1 MESDPEVNMPSPG
14 RNGTIMPDIT
24 RIVTSP
30 ALANL
35 RVRRRRGRSNETIEH
50 APKTAGA
57 AAVAAPETDE
67 REGERPPMW
76 TAFRSSVK

>member
-35 RVRRRRGRSNETIEH
+35 RVRMEE
-50 APKTAGA
+50 
-57 AAVAAPETDE
+57 E
-67 REGERPPMW
+67 RE
-76 TAFRSSVK
+76 K